1 MRETASQTKG
11 RERRE
16 EVSQEQEAP
25 LFRFFSFLFV
35 SFSREIFLGS
45 AVVVDLASH
54 ITHLESD
61 ATVATSDDDVLPLD
75 HAMRH
80 RVSLYLFCSK
90 KTLILD
96 GEVFLTPNFS

>member
-1 MRETASQTKG
+1 M
-11 RERRE
+11 
-16 EVSQEQEAP
+16 
-25 LFRFFSFLFV
+25 
-35 SFSREIFLGS
+35 
-45 AVVVDLASH
+45 VVDLASY

-90 KTLILD
+90 KNRILLILD
-96 GEVFLTPNFS
+96 GEVFLTPNF

>member
-1 MRETASQTKG
+1 M
-11 RERRE
+11 
-16 EVSQEQEAP
+16 VLYAP
-25 LFRFFSFLFV
+25 KYDRSLSLFRGS
-35 SFSREIFLGS
+35 SHTFLGS
-45 AVVVDLASH
+45 AVVVDLASY

-90 KTLILD
+90 KT
-96 GEVFLTPNFS
+96 EF